1 VIAVSRVRPAATT
14 GGVIVLDASVVVEM
28 LLASEAGKQA
38 MTRLVQLDAD
48 LHAPELMDVE
58 VLHVL
63 RRTTAGGGMS
73 AARAEEAIAV
83 LEMLPV
89 RRHGHGALRR
99 RVWQHRANLS
109 AYDATYV
116 ALAEGLGGRL
126 MTRDGRL
133 ARAAG
138 AAIEVQVI

>member
-1 VIAVSRVRPAATT
+1 MIAVSRARPPATT
-14 GGVIVLDASVVVEM
+14 GGVIVLDASVVVEL
-28 LLASEAGKQA
+28 LLASDAGRRA
-38 MTRLVQLDAD
+38 TDRLVQLQAD

-63 RRTTAGGGMS
+63 RRAASNARIS
-73 AARAEEAIAV
+73 AARAEEAMVV
-83 LEMLPV
+83 LETMPV

-126 MTRDGRL
+126 MTRDARL
-133 ARAAG
+133 AG
-138 AAIEVQVI
+138 APGLAIAIEVI